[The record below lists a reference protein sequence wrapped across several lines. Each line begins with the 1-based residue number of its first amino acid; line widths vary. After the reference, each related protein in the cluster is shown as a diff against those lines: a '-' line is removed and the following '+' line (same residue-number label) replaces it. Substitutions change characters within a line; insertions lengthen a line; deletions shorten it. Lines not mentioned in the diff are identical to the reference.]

1 MKFVSPASDD
11 DGQAE
16 LLYDSIRKFAVL
28 QTRSLLSE
36 RRVFSIEYMMDGQ
49 RFWAEVGKFNPGV
62 GEQVFAILETN
73 SSSYLVCSPNRCVYR
88 NDPMHVESRQ
98 IRRVVYFEDEIE
110 TELVEPMSDDPI
122 SPDPL

>member
-1 MKFVSPASDD
+1 MKFVIPASDD
-11 DGQAE
+11 DSQAE
-16 LLYDSIRKFAVL
+16 FLYDSIRKFAVL

-49 RFWAEVGKFNPGV
+49 RYWAEVGKFNPGV
-62 GEQVFAILETN
+62 GEQVFAILETD

-110 TELVEPMSDDPI
+110 TEALEQISDDL
-122 SPDPL
+122 SSSDPV